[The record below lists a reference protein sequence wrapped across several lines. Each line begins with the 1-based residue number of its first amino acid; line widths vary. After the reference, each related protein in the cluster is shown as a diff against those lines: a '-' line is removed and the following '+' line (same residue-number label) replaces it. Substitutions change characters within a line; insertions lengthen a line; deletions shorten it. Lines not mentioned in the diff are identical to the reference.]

1 MFVTRIKLHLV
12 LLTVLATT
20 ASAVTLAIAEN
31 RRGDP
36 QWPNV
41 ATDQPQWPNIAPD
54 KLPEPLINPNPAFLD
69 ADQVANRILGL
80 PDTSAM
86 PDVTGST
93 PRWPELPSERRPSDF
108 SFEVGARYWYSW
120 GNISFA
126 FSNGSPFFGS
136 PTSTLDWH
144 DLNAHSGEAFAR
156 IDHKPTGLFVKG
168 LIGLGTINTGQ
179 IEDRD
184 FLFDQIKFSDTTSD
198 VRNGHLM
205 YGMFDVGWA
214 YWPVPDIRV
223 GVFAGYH
230 YWRESVTAFGVRCND
245 TGTFINICGP
255 GGSVPISFDVA
266 SLRYEPIV
274 HAFRLGVEGKAA
286 ITDRWSV
293 SGEIALVP
301 YVALQNNDSHLLR
314 QTPDDLGPAPNVIT
328 KTTYAF
334 GLEAELFFNYAV
346 TPNIVLGAGARYWGV
361 GSNYG
366 GVRFGPA
373 FETGLPLNSFDAQRY
388 GVLAHIKGKF

>member
-1 MFVTRIKLHLV
+1 VTRIKLHV
-12 LLTVLATT
+12 LSVVAAMTT
-20 ASAVTLAIAEN
+20 AVTLAAADN
-31 RRGDP
+31 RGGDP

-41 ATDQPQWPNIAPD
+41 VVDEAQWPNISPD
-54 KLPEPLINPNPAFLD
+54 KLPEPRINPNPSFLD
-69 ADQVANRILGL
+69 ADQVTKRILGVG
-80 PDTSAM
+80 DIGGT

-93 PRWPELPSERRPSDF
+93 PHWPDLPPEKRPSDY

-126 FSNGSPFFGS
+126 FANGDPFFGN

-144 DLNAHSGEAFAR
+144 GLDAHSGEVFGR
-156 IDHKPTGLFVKG
+156 IDHKPSGVFVKG
-168 LIGLGTINTGQ
+168 LFGLGTVNTGK

-184 FLFDQIKFSDTTSD
+184 FFFDQTKFSDTTSD
-198 VRNGHLM
+198 VKDGQLM
-205 YGMFDVGWA
+205 YGIFDVGWA

-230 YWRESVTAFGVRCND
+230 YWRQSVTAFGVRCND
-245 TGTFINICGP
+245 TGTSINLCGP
-255 GGSVPISFDVA
+255 AGSVPISFDTA

-274 HAFRLGVEGKAA
+274 HAVRLGVEGKAA

-293 SGEIALVP
+293 TGEVALVP
-301 YVALQNNDSHLLR
+301 FAAVQNNDSHLLR
-314 QTPDDLGPAPNVIT
+314 QTLADLGPAPNVIT

-334 GLEAELFFNYAV
+334 GLEAELFVNYAV
-346 TPNIVLGAGARYWGV
+346 TPNIEVGAGARYWGV

-373 FETGLPLNSFDAQRY
+373 FDNGYPLNGFDAQRY
-388 GVLAHIKGKF
+388 GVLAQVKGKF

>member
-1 MFVTRIKLHLV
+1 MTRIKLHVV
-12 LLTVLATT
+12 LLTVLAAT
-20 ASAVTLAIAEN
+20 ASAVTLAVADN
-31 RRGDP
+31 RSGDA

-41 ATDQPQWPNIAPD
+41 TVDEAQWPNIPSD
-54 KLPEPLINPNPAFLD
+54 KLPEPRINPNPGFLD

-80 PDTSAM
+80 GDMGNA

-93 PRWPELPSERRPSDF
+93 PRWPELPPEKRRSDY

-126 FSNGSPFFGS
+126 FSNGDPFFGS

-144 DLNAHSGEAFAR
+144 GLDAHSGEAFGR

-168 LIGLGTINTGQ
+168 LFGLGVINTGN

-198 VRNGHLM
+198 VRDGRVM

-230 YWRESVTAFGVRCND
+230 YWRERVTAFGVRCNE
-245 TGTFINICGP
+245 TGTFINLCGP
-255 GGSVPISFDVA
+255 GGSVPVSFDIA
-266 SLRYEPIV
+266 SLRYEPII
-274 HAFRLGVEGKAA
+274 HAVRLGVEGKAA

-301 YVALQNNDSHLLR
+301 FAAVQNNDSHLLR
-314 QTPDDLGPAPNVIT
+314 QSFADLGPVPNVIT
-328 KTTYAF
+328 QTTYAF
-334 GLEAELFFNYAV
+334 GLEAELFVNYAV
-346 TPNIVLGAGARYWGV
+346 TPNIEVGGGARYWGV

-366 GVRFGPA
+366 GVRFGPS
-373 FETGLPLNSFDAQRY
+373 FDTGLPLNSFDAQRY
-388 GVLAHIKGKF
+388 GFLAQIKGKF